1 MAQDKRQR
9 QRENRQKRLEAE
21 RKAARAKALR
31 RRIIQVVVLFVI
43 VVAVLGINSLLS
55 GNDEATT
62 STTVAAADSTTTPT
76 TAATDST
83 ATPTTIRST
92 TTVAAEPVA
101 VPESYDDYRE
111 LPVACGGTL
120 PEPVEPMQFEAPED
134 QGIGTSD
141 QVTATIVTSC
151 GDIVL
156 ELDPAAAPQT
166 VNSFVF
172 LAREG
177 YFDGQAFH
185 RIVEGFMLQGGDPT
199 ATGTGSPGYLLP
211 DELDITEALYAK
223 GTLAMANSG
232 NPGSAHG
239 QFFITFEDYTLTP
252 TFSVFGRTVDSD
264 ATMDAIEAI
273 PTEVR
278 RGEKSAPLE
287 GLFIERIDI
296 EIVAGS

>member
-1 MAQDKRQR
+1 M
-9 QRENRQKRLEAE
+9 
-21 RKAARAKALR
+21 
-31 RRIIQVVVLFVI
+31 QVVVLFVI
-43 VVAVLGINSLLS
+43 VVALLGINSLLS
-55 GNDEATT
+55 GDDETTT

-83 ATPTTIRST
+83 ATPTTIPTPT
-92 TTVAAEPVA
+92 TAPSDPVA
-101 VPESYDDYRE
+101 IPSDYDGYRE

-120 PEPVEPMQFEAPED
+120 PDPVEPMQFEAPED
-134 QGIGTSD
+134 QGIDANDG
-141 QVTATIVTSC
+141 VIATIVTSC

-156 ELDPAAAPQT
+156 DLDPAAAPLT

-185 RIVEGFMLQGGDPT
+185 RIVEGFMLQGGDQS
-199 ATGTGSPGYLLP
+199 AIGTGNPGYLLP
-211 DELDITEALYAK
+211 DELDLTEALYPK

-232 NPGSAHG
+232 SPGSAG
-239 QFFITFEDYTLTP
+239 SQFFITFEDYTLPP
-252 TFSVFGRTVDSD
+252 TYSVFGKAVDSD

-273 PTEVR
+273 PKEL
-278 RGEKSAPLE
+278 RGAERSVPMQ

>member
-1 MAQDKRQR
+1 VAQDKRQR

-21 RKAARAKALR
+21 RKAARSKALR
-31 RRIIQVVVLFVI
+31 RRIIQVVVLFVV
-43 VVAVLGINSLLS
+43 VVAVLGINSILS
-55 GNDEATT
+55 GSDDTTT
-62 STTVAAADSTTTPT
+62 STTVAAADPTPT
-76 TAATDST
+76 T
-83 ATPTTIRST
+83 TTIPTSTST
-92 TTVAAEPVA
+92 TAAASDPVA
-101 VPESYDDYRE
+101 IPADYDGYRE

-120 PEPVEPMQFEAPED
+120 PDPVEPMQFEAPED
-134 QGIGTSD
+134 QGINAGD
-141 QVTATIVTSC
+141 DVTATIVTSC

-156 ELDPAAAPQT
+156 ALDPAAAPET

-185 RIVEGFMLQGGDPT
+185 RIVEGFMLQGGDQS
-199 ATGTGSPGYLLP
+199 AIGTGNPGYLLP
-211 DELDITEALYAK
+211 DELDITEALYPK

-232 NPGSAHG
+232 SPGSAG
-239 QFFITFEDYTLTP
+239 SQFFVTFEDYTLPP
-252 TFSVFGRTVDSD
+252 TYSVFGKAVDSD

-273 PTEVR
+273 PKEL
-278 RGEKSAPLE
+278 RGAERSVPMQ

>member
-31 RRIIQVVVLFVI
+31 RRIVQVVVLFVV

-55 GNDEATT
+55 GDDETTT
-62 STTVAAADSTTTPT
+62 STTVAAADSIPTTTTIPTST
-76 TAATDST
+76 TAAGSD
-83 ATPTTIRST
+83 
-92 TTVAAEPVA
+92 PVA
-101 VPESYDDYRE
+101 IPADYDGYRE
-111 LPVACGGTL
+111 LPVACGGAL
-120 PEPVEPMQFEAPED
+120 PDPVEPMQFEEPED
-134 QGIGTSD
+134 QGINAGDS
-141 QVTATIVTSC
+141 VTATIFTSC

-156 ELDPAAAPQT
+156 ELDPAAAPET

-185 RIVEGFMLQGGDPT
+185 RIVEGFMLQGGDQG
-199 ATGTGSPGYLLP
+199 AVGTGNPGYLLP
-211 DELDITEALYAK
+211 DELDITEALYPK

-232 NPGSAHG
+232 APGSAG
-239 QFFITFEDYTLTP
+239 SQFFITFEDYTLTP
-252 TFSVFGRTVDSD
+252 SYSVFGRTVDSD
-264 ATMDAIEAI
+264 ATMDAIEAL
-273 PTEVR
+273 PKEVR
-278 RGEKSAPLE
+278 PNGELSVPME

>member
-1 MAQDKRQR
+1 MSR
-9 QRENRQKRLEAE
+9 NTWIWIGV
-21 RKAARAKALR
+21 AALA
-31 RRIIQVVVLFVI
+31 VI
-43 VVAVLGINSLLS
+43 VIGIVIASS
-55 GNDEATT
+55 GGDDETTT
-62 STTVAAADSTTTPT
+62 STTVAADDSTVTT
-76 TAATDST
+76 
-83 ATPTTIRST
+83 TTIRST

-141 QVTATIVTSC
+141 KVTATIVTSC

-264 ATMDAIEAI
+264 ATMDAIEAL
-273 PTEVR
+273 PKEVR
-278 RGEKSAPLE
+278 PNGELSVPME

>member
-1 MAQDKRQR
+1 M
-9 QRENRQKRLEAE
+9 
-21 RKAARAKALR
+21 
-31 RRIIQVVVLFVI
+31 QVVVLFVI

-55 GNDEATT
+55 GNDETTT
-62 STTVAAADSTTTPT
+62 STTVAAADSIPTTTTIPTSTTT
-76 TAATDST
+76 TAASD
-83 ATPTTIRST
+83 
-92 TTVAAEPVA
+92 PVA
-101 VPESYDDYRE
+101 IPAGYEGYRE

-120 PEPVEPMQFEAPED
+120 PDPVEPMQFEAPED
-134 QGIGTSD
+134 QGINAGDS
-141 QVTATIVTSC
+141 VTATVVTSC

-156 ELDPAAAPQT
+156 ELDAAAAPET

-185 RIVEGFMLQGGDPT
+185 RIVEGFMLQGGDQG
-199 ATGTGSPGYLLP
+199 AVGTGNPGYLLP
-211 DELDITEALYAK
+211 DELDITEALYPK

-232 NPGSAHG
+232 SPGSAG
-239 QFFITFEDYTLTP
+239 SQFFITFEDYTLTP
-252 TFSVFGRTVDSD
+252 TYSVFGKTIDSD

-273 PTEVR
+273 PKEL
-278 RGEKSAPLE
+278 RGAERSVPMQ

>member
-21 RKAARAKALR
+21 RKAARIKALR
-31 RRIIQVVVLFVI
+31 RRIIQVVVLFVV

-55 GNDEATT
+55 GSDDTTT
-62 STTVAAADSTTTPT
+62 STTVAAADPTPTTTTIPTSTTT
-76 TAATDST
+76 TAASD
-83 ATPTTIRST
+83 
-92 TTVAAEPVA
+92 PVA
-101 VPESYDDYRE
+101 IPTDYDGYRE

-120 PEPVEPMQFEAPED
+120 PDPVEPMQFEAPED
-134 QGIGTSD
+134 QDINTGDS
-141 QVTATIVTSC
+141 VTATIVTSC

-185 RIVEGFMLQGGDPT
+185 RIVEGFMLQGGDQS
-199 ATGTGSPGYLLP
+199 AVGTGNPGYLLP
-211 DELDITEALYAK
+211 DELDITEALYPK

-232 NPGSAHG
+232 APGSAG
-239 QFFITFEDYTLTP
+239 SQFFVTFEDYTLTP
-252 TFSVFGRTVDSD
+252 TYSVFGRTVDSD
-264 ATMDAIEAI
+264 AAMDAIEAI
-273 PTEVR
+273 PKEVR
-278 RGEKSAPLE
+278 SNGELSVPMQ

-296 EIVAGS
+296 EIVASS

>member
-43 VVAVLGINSLLS
+43 VVAALGINSLFS
-55 GNDEATT
+55 GDEETATGTTTADTAAETTTTTGASSTT
-62 STTVAAADSTTTPT
+62 STSAD
-76 TAATDST
+76 
-83 ATPTTIRST
+83 
-92 TTVAAEPVA
+92 PVA
-101 VPESYDDYRE
+101 IPASYDDYRA

-120 PEPVEPMQFEAPED
+120 PDPVETMQFDAPED
-134 QGIGTSD
+134 QGINPDDS
-141 QVTATIVTSC
+141 VTATIVTSC

-156 ELDPAAAPQT
+156 ELDPASAPET

-172 LAREG
+172 LARQG

-199 ATGTGSPGYLLP
+199 ATGTGNPGYLLP
-211 DELDITEALYAK
+211 DELDAAVTPYPK
-223 GTLAMANSG
+223 GTIAMANSG
-232 NPGSAHG
+232 VPNSAGS
-239 QFFITFEDYTLTP
+239 QFFIMFEDYPLGASY
-252 TFSVFGRTVDSD
+252 SVFGTTVDSD
-264 ATMDAIEAI
+264 ATMDAIEAL
-273 PTEVR
+273 PKEL
-278 RGEKSAPLE
+278 RGSELSVPME
-287 GLFIERIDI
+287 GLFIERVDV